1 MFKNRSFGVFLV
13 ILGVLV
19 NNYAYLTDIVG
30 DTHNGFI
37 FMGGK
42 GILAACLGLLCIFI
56 GVTTLLRES
65 KSS

>member
-1 MFKNRSFGVFLV
+1 MFKNRSFGIILV

-30 DTHNGFI
+30 NTHDGLI

-42 GILAACLGLLCIFI
+42 GILAACLGLLSILL
-56 GVTTLLRES
+56 GVITLIRGS
-65 KSS
+65 KSG